1 MNSNFN
7 YSGFIEMFLE
17 SNDEFES
24 YGVIT
29 ESLQILEPQSQSVTA
44 EEDIFSKA
52 LLSKLD

>member
-29 ESLQILEPQSQSVTA
+29 ESLQLLEPQPPSADTERYILGKAVLSQ
-44 EEDIFSKA
+44 
-52 LLSKLD
+52 LD

>member
-29 ESLQILEPQSQSVTA
+29 ESLQLLEPQPDSASTEQY
-44 EEDIFSKA
+44 ILGKA
-52 LLSKLD
+52 LLPTLD

>member
-7 YSGFIEMFLE
+7 YSGFIDMFLE

-29 ESLQILEPQSQSVTA
+29 EGLQLLEPQPQTSSA
-44 EEDIFSKA
+44 EKYVLSKA
-52 LLSKLD
+52 VLRSLD

>member
-7 YSGFIEMFLE
+7 YSGFIDMFLE

-29 ESLQILEPQSQSVTA
+29 ESLQLLEAQSPTA
-44 EEDIFSKA
+44 GVEQYIFSKA
-52 LLSKLD
+52 ILPTLE

>member
-1 MNSNFN
+1 MNSNYN

-29 ESLQILEPQSQSVTA
+29 ESLQLLEPQSHST
-44 EEDIFSKA
+44 ETERYILSKA
-52 LLSKLD
+52 VLSKLD

>member
-24 YGVIT
+24 YGVIN
-29 ESLQILEPQSQSVTA
+29 ESLQLLEPQPHSAAT
-44 EEDIFSKA
+44 ERYILSKA
-52 LLSKLD
+52 VLSKLD

>member
-7 YSGFIEMFLE
+7 YAGFIDMFLE

-29 ESLQILEPQSQSVTA
+29 ESLQLIEPQAHTSSA
-44 EEDIFSKA
+44 EKYVLSKA
-52 LLSKLD
+52 VLRKLD

>member
-29 ESLQILEPQSQSVTA
+29 ESLQLLEPQPHSADTERYILGKAVLSQ
-44 EEDIFSKA
+44 
-52 LLSKLD
+52 LD